1 MVTKYFD
8 KGGDEISEGI
18 YNDHIANDEYRIV
31 NQFQNDKVKL
41 VIEWVGKIADADSKF
56 PSAYPLF
63 VAKQYDFMPNKNE
76 WSEAM
81 ESGTTFSNKKK
92 ADAFYEDFLL
102 SWTESYID
110 VETGEMI
117 ETGNQLAPPPPP
129 PPSSAPSQ
137 DYGFTAW

>member
-41 VIEWVGKIADADSKF
+41 VIEWVGKIENADASF

-63 VAKQYDFMPNKNE
+63 VAKQYDFMPNKQE
-76 WSEAM
+76 WCESM
-81 ESGTTFSNKKK
+81 EFGKVFSNIKK
-92 ADAFYEDFLL
+92 ANAFYEDFLL

-110 VETGEMI
+110 LDTGEMV

-129 PPSSAPSQ
+129 PPPSAPSQ